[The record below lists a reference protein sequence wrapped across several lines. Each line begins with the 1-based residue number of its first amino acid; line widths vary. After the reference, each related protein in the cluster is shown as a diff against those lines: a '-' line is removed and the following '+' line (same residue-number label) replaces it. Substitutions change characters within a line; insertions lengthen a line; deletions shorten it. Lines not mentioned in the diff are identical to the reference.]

1 MDRRID
7 QLINRTIDST
17 AGRIVWALLSLA
29 VIYAVGFYAAAIIG
43 GIAS

>member
-1 MDRRID
+1 MMPNSLAIGAR
-7 QLINRTIDST
+7 LV
-17 AGRIVWALLSLA
+17 AAAASLA